1 MAMGHLKSAMDSDGS
16 NADILK
22 HMKATRK
29 EFISAWND
37 AIKPR
42 PHLDVDEWVESPDG
56 IILSSRSSGIPGPLK
71 LRQTPYLREPLRAF
85 NNSGIQRISLC
96 FGTQAGK
103 TTFIFCILGYII
115 DYDPGPTMLVYPTL
129 DMARGVSKDRIQPM
143 IQDCPNLRR
152 HLTGAVDD
160 FQLLAYTLDRLT
172 VRFAWSNSESATR
185 SHPIKYLLK
194 DELSAFAPG
203 ASSAADQRV
212 KTFWNHKIVST
223 STPMHEDDPM
233 WRELGLE
240 PREESAKGE
249 QLFSTSAWKPASAT
263 TVYFY
268 HVPCPHCGAMIR
280 LEFSGLRWP
289 KDCAVRDLDA
299 KAWYECQVCK
309 KQITDAQKTKA
320 VESGQWQTENPGG
333 KWVAYHLNS
342 MYPRWDTCRF
352 GAIVREY
359 LKAKISQDP
368 AQMQAFV
375 NNYLALP
382 YSLEQAGI
390 EMVSDAA
397 IENAV
402 DTYQRN
408 TLPTGVKALVLGADV
423 QGDCA
428 YYVVLGFGSGGKAWF
443 ISWGLLGSEMELPKV
458 LQQSF
463 AHPSGMSLRIVSG
476 GVDARY
482 KSQSVFDVCR
492 KFRILR
498 PVQGQDRIVEVGR
511 NTPIPFKLWTP
522 DRNIKGQTPAN
533 ALKGL
538 AVNTQFFKQII
549 YSRMNPQEGQERL
562 IYLPTDADEMLTR
575 HLQSE
580 HEISTRTRGTAEIH
594 RKWVKR
600 KGFDANH
607 LLDST
612 VYAFAIAHAIKVFR
626 LPDDAPCYGII
637 KPQTPEEQQAAQ
649 TTTQQQQKSPPARKQ
664 YLPLAHGYL
673 NRR

>member
-1 MAMGHLKSAMDSDGS
+1 MTHRQKMIA
-16 NADILK
+16 
-22 HMKATRK
+22 
-29 EFISAWND
+29 AWND

-42 PHLDVDEWVESPDG
+42 PFLAVDEWVESPDG
-56 IILSSRSSGIPGPLK
+56 IVLSARSSGIPGPLR

-85 NNSGIQRISLC
+85 NHSGVQRISLC

-223 STPMHEDDPM
+223 STPMHDEDPM

-240 PREESAKGE
+240 QADEHAKGE
-249 QLFSTSAWKPASAT
+249 TLFDTSAWIPKHAT
-263 TVYFY
+263 TVFFY
-268 HVPCPHCGAMIR
+268 HVPCPHCKAMIR

-289 KDCAVRDLDA
+289 TDCAIRDLDA
-299 KAWYECQVCK
+299 LAWYECQSCK
-309 KQITDAQKTKA
+309 GRITDPQKTKA
-320 VESGQWQTENPGG
+320 AENGKWLSDNPGG
-333 KWVAYHLNS
+333 KWVAYHMNS
-342 MYPRWDTCRF
+342 IYPRWDSCRF

-359 LKAKISQDP
+359 LRAKISQDP
-368 AQMQAFV
+368 AQMQEFV

-382 YSLEQAGI
+382 YSLEQSGAEI
-390 EMVSDAA
+390 VSDAA

-408 TLPTGVKALVLGADV
+408 TIPAGVKALILGADV
-423 QGDCA
+423 QSDCA
-428 YYVVLGFGSGGKAWF
+428 FYVVIGIGSGSKVWF
-443 ISWGLLGSEMELPKV
+443 ISWGSIGSEMELPKI
-458 LQQSF
+458 LQQNYV
-463 AHPSGMSLRIVSG
+463 HPSGVSMRVVAG

-492 KFRILR
+492 KNRILK
-498 PVQGQDRIVEVGR
+498 PVQGQDRITEVGR
-511 NTPIPFKLWTP
+511 NTPIPFKMWTP
-522 DRNIKGQTPAN
+522 DKNIKGHAPIN
-533 ALKGL
+533 ALQGI
-538 AVNTQFFKQII
+538 AVNTYYFKQIL
-549 YSRMNPQEGQERL
+549 YGRLNPQEGQERM
-562 IYLPTDADEMLTR
+562 IFLPEDKDEMLMR

-580 HEISTRTRGTAEIH
+580 HEITIRERGSASN
-594 RKWVKR
+594 RKKWVLR
-600 KGFDANH
+600 KGFAGNH
-607 LLDST
+607 LLDAS
-612 VYAFAIAHAIKVFR
+612 VYALATATALKYFR
-626 LPDDAPCYGII
+626 LPDDAPIYGIV
-637 KPQTPEEQQAAQ
+637 KTAAPADHPVQPDGTPRPAAPVQSKQQPQ
-649 TTTQQQQKSPPARKQ
+649 RKA
-664 YLPLAHGYL
+664 YLPLVRGFL
-673 NRR
+673 TK

>member
-1 MAMGHLKSAMDSDGS
+1 M
-16 NADILK
+16 
-22 HMKATRK
+22 TQRK
-29 EFISAWND
+29 KIIKAWND

-42 PHLDVDEWVESPDG
+42 PHLAVDEWVESPDG
-56 IILSSRSSGIPGPLK
+56 IVLSSRSSGIPGPLK

-103 TTFIFCILGYII
+103 TTFIFCLLGYII
-115 DYDPGPTMLVYPTL
+115 DYDPGPTMLVYPTN
-129 DMARGVSKDRIQPM
+129 DMAKSVSKDRIQPM

-152 HLTGAVDD
+152 HLTGADDD
-160 FQLLAYTLDRLT
+160 FQLLAYTFDRLT

-223 STPMHEDDPM
+223 STPMHESDPM
-233 WRELGLE
+233 WHELGLE
-240 PREESAKGE
+240 PRDEAAKGE
-249 QLFSTSAWKPASAT
+249 TLFDTSAWAPKHAT

-268 HVPCPHCGAMIR
+268 HVPCPHCKAMIR

-289 KDCAVRDLDA
+289 KDCAIRDLDG
-299 KAWYECQVCK
+299 KAWYECQACNG
-309 KQITDAQKTKA
+309 QITDAQKNKA
-320 VESGQWQTENPGG
+320 VEAGQWQTENPGG
-333 KWVAYHLNS
+333 KWVAYHMNS
-342 MYPRWDTCRF
+342 IYPRWESCRF
-352 GAIVREY
+352 GAVAREY
-359 LKAKISQDP
+359 LRAKISQDP
-368 AQMQAFV
+368 AQMQEFV

-382 YSLEQAGI
+382 YSLEQSGI

-408 TLPTGVKALVLGADV
+408 TLPAGVKALVLGADV

-428 YYVVLGFGSGGKAWF
+428 YYVVLGFGSCGKAWF
-443 ISWGLLGSEMELPKV
+443 ISWGLLASEMELPKV
-458 LQQSF
+458 LQTPY
-463 AHPSGMSLRIVSG
+463 AHPSGVSLRIVAG

-492 KFRILR
+492 KFRTLR

-511 NTPIPFKLWTP
+511 NTPIPYKMWTP
-522 DRNIKGQTPAN
+522 DKNAKGQTPVN

-538 AVNTQFFKQII
+538 AINTYFFKQII
-549 YSRMNPQEGQERL
+549 YGRMNPAEGQERL
-562 IYLPTDADEMLTR
+562 LYLPTDADEMLTR

-580 HEISTRTRGTAEIH
+580 HEITIEDRGSAASKK
-594 RKWVKR
+594 KWVTR

-607 LLDST
+607 LLDCT
-612 VYAFAIAHAIKVFR
+612 VYATAIAHAVKVFR
-626 LPDDAPCYGII
+626 LADDAPLYGVI
-637 KPQTPEEQQAAQ
+637 KMVETVQGEKTVWQAEAQPEKPKQV
-649 TTTQQQQKSPPARKQ
+649 PARKQ
-664 YLPLAHGYL
+664 YLPLAHNYL
-673 NRR
+673 GRR

>member
-1 MAMGHLKSAMDSDGS
+1 MTQRDKIIA
-16 NADILK
+16 
-22 HMKATRK
+22 
-29 EFISAWND
+29 AWND

-42 PHLDVDEWVESPDG
+42 PHLAVDEWVESPDG
-56 IILSSRSSGIPGPLK
+56 IVLSSRSSGIPGPLR

-103 TTFIFCILGYII
+103 TTFIFCLLGYII

-129 DMARGVSKDRIQPM
+129 DMARGVSKDRIQPL

-160 FQLLAYTLDRLT
+160 FQLLAYTFDRLT

-223 STPMHEDDPM
+223 STPMHESDPM
-233 WRELGLE
+233 WHELGIE
-240 PREESAKGE
+240 QREEAAKGE
-249 QLFSTSAWKPASAT
+249 TLFDTSAWVPKHAT

-268 HVPCPHCGAMIR
+268 HVPCPHCKAMIR

-289 KDCAVRDLDA
+289 KDCAIRDLDG
-299 KAWYECQVCK
+299 KAWYECQACK
-309 KQITDAQKTKA
+309 GQITDAQKTKA
-320 VESGQWQTENPGG
+320 VEAGQWQTENPGG

-342 MYPRWDTCRF
+342 IYPRWDSCRF
-352 GAIVREY
+352 GAVAREY
-359 LKAKISQDP
+359 LRAKMSQDP
-368 AQMQAFV
+368 AQMQEFV

-382 YSLEQAGI
+382 YSLEQSGI
-390 EMVSDAA
+390 EMISDAA
-397 IENAV
+397 VENAK

-408 TLPTGVKALVLGADV
+408 TLPAGVKVLVLGADV

-428 YYVVLGFGSGGKAWF
+428 YYCVLGLGTGGKAWF
-443 ISWGLLGSEMELPKV
+443 ISWGLLASEMELPKI
-458 LQQSF
+458 LTTPY
-463 AHPSGMSLRIVSG
+463 AHPSGVSLRIVAG

-492 KFRILR
+492 KHRILK

-522 DRNIKGQTPAN
+522 DRNIKGQTPIN

-549 YSRMNPQEGQERL
+549 YSRMNPAEGQERL
-562 IYLPTDADEMLTR
+562 IHLPTDADEMLTR

-580 HEISTRTRGTAEIH
+580 HEVTTRTRGTAEVH

-607 LLDST
+607 LLDCT
-612 VYAFAIAHAIKVFR
+612 VYALSVAFAVNVFR
-626 LPDDAPCYGII
+626 LADDAPVYGII
-637 KPQTPEEQQAAQ
+637 KPVAQEWRGQAQQPEAQ
-649 TTTQQQQKSPPARKQ
+649 PEKPRPAPARKQ
-664 YLPLAHGYL
+664 YLPLAHNYL
-673 NRR
+673 GRR

>member
-1 MAMGHLKSAMDSDGS
+1 M
-16 NADILK
+16 
-22 HMKATRK
+22 TQRK
-29 EFISAWND
+29 KMFSGLIGLT
-37 AIKPR
+37 KPR
-42 PHLDVDEWVESPDG
+42 PHLAVDEWVESPDG
-56 IILSSRSSGIPGPLK
+56 IVLSGRSSGIPGPLR

-85 NNSGIQRISLC
+85 NHSGIQRISLC

-152 HLTGAVDD
+152 HLTGSVDD

-223 STPMHEDDPM
+223 STPMHEADPM
-233 WRELGLE
+233 WHELGLE
-240 PREESAKGE
+240 QADESAKGE
-249 QLFSTSAWKPASAT
+249 QLFDTAAWKPKSAT
-263 TVYFY
+263 TVFFY
-268 HVPCPHCGAMIR
+268 HVPCPHCKAMIR

-289 KDCAVRDLDA
+289 KDCAIRDLDA
-299 KAWYECQVCK
+299 KAWYECQSCK
-309 KQITDAQKTKA
+309 GQITDAQKVKA
-320 VESGQWQTENPGG
+320 VEAGRWQTENPGG

-342 MYPRWDTCRF
+342 LYPRWDSCRF
-352 GAIVREY
+352 GAVAREY
-359 LKAKISQDP
+359 LRAKISQDP
-368 AQMQAFV
+368 AQMQEFV

-382 YSLEQAGI
+382 YSLEQSGI
-390 EMVSDAA
+390 EMISDAA
-397 IENAV
+397 IDNAV

-408 TLPTGVKALVLGADV
+408 TLPAGVKALVLGADV

-428 YYVVLGFGSGGKAWF
+428 YYAVLGFGSGSKAWF
-443 ISWGLLGSEMELPKV
+443 ISWGLLGSEMELPKI
-458 LQQSF
+458 LQTPY
-463 AHPSGMSLRIVSG
+463 AHPSGVSLRIVAG
-476 GVDARY
+476 AVDARY

-492 KFRILR
+492 KYRVLR

-511 NTPIPFKLWTP
+511 NTPIPFKMWTP
-522 DRNIKGQTPAN
+522 DKNAKGQTPVN

-538 AVNTQFFKQII
+538 AINTQFFKQII
-549 YSRMNPQEGQERL
+549 YGRMNPQEGQERL
-562 IYLPTDADEMLTR
+562 IHLPADADEMLTR

-580 HEISTRTRGTAEIH
+580 HEVASSVRGSAEIK
-594 RKWVKR
+594 RKWVVR
-600 KGFDANH
+600 KGYSANH
-607 LLDST
+607 LLDCT
-612 VYAFAIAHAIKVFR
+612 VYAFAIAHAVKVFR
-626 LPDDAPCYGII
+626 LADDAPVYGVVKQEAAPAAGRAVQPE
-637 KPQTPEEQQAAQ
+637 KP
-649 TTTQQQQKSPPARKQ
+649 KPPARKQ
-664 YLPLAHGYL
+664 YLPLARNYL
-673 NRR
+673 GGR

>member
-1 MAMGHLKSAMDSDGS
+1 M
-16 NADILK
+16 
-22 HMKATRK
+22 TQRK
-29 EFISAWND
+29 KIIKAWND

-42 PHLDVDEWVESPDG
+42 PHLAVDEWVESPDG
-56 IILSSRSSGIPGPLK
+56 IVLSSRSSGVPGPLK

-103 TTFIFCILGYII
+103 TTFIFCLLGYII

-152 HLTGAVDD
+152 HLTGADDD
-160 FQLLAYTLDRLT
+160 FQLLAYTFDRLT

-223 STPMHEDDPM
+223 STPMHGSDPM
-233 WRELGLE
+233 WHELGLE
-240 PREESAKGE
+240 PRDEAAKGE
-249 QLFSTSAWKPASAT
+249 TLFDTSAWVPKHAT

-289 KDCAVRDLDA
+289 KDCAIRDLDG
-299 KAWYECQVCK
+299 KAWYECQACNG
-309 KQITDAQKTKA
+309 QITDAQKNKA
-320 VESGQWQTENPGG
+320 VEAGQWQTENPGG
-333 KWVAYHLNS
+333 KWVAYHMNS
-342 MYPRWDTCRF
+342 IYPRWESCRF
-352 GAIVREY
+352 GAVAREY
-359 LKAKISQDP
+359 LRAKMSQDP
-368 AQMQAFV
+368 AQMQEFV

-382 YSLEQAGI
+382 YSLEQSGI

-397 IENAV
+397 IDNAV

-408 TLPTGVKALVLGADV
+408 TLPAGVKALVLGADV

-443 ISWGLLGSEMELPKV
+443 VSWGLLGSEMELPKV
-458 LQQSF
+458 LQTSY
-463 AHPSGMSLRIVSG
+463 AHPSGVSLRIVAG

-511 NTPIPFKLWTP
+511 NTPIPYKMWTP
-522 DRNIKGQTPAN
+522 DKNAKGQTPIN

-538 AVNTQFFKQII
+538 AINTYFFKQII
-549 YSRMNPQEGQERL
+549 YGRMNPAEGQERL
-562 IYLPTDADEMLTR
+562 LYLPTDADEMLRR

-580 HEISTRTRGTAEIH
+580 HEITIKDRGSAASKK
-594 RKWVKR
+594 KWVTR

-607 LLDST
+607 LLDSA
-612 VYAFAIAHAIKVFR
+612 VYAFAIANAVKVFR
-626 LPDDAPCYGII
+626 LADDAPLYGVI
-637 KPQTPEEQQAAQ
+637 KPQVTEGQGQ
-649 TTTQQQQKSPPARKQ
+649 TQQTESQPNKPKPPPARKQ

>member
-1 MAMGHLKSAMDSDGS
+1 MTDHLQK
-16 NADILK
+16 L
-22 HMKATRK
+22 T
-29 EFISAWND
+29 EAWND
-37 AIKPR
+37 AITPKPFYA
-42 PHLDVDEWVESPDG
+42 VDEWVESPDG
-56 IILSSRSSGIPGPLK
+56 IILSSRTSGIPGPLR
-71 LRQTPYLREPLRAF
+71 LDLTPYLREPLRRF
-85 NNSGIQRISLC
+85 SDSQTRRISLC
-96 FGTQAGK
+96 LGTQAGK
-103 TTFIFCILGYII
+103 TTFVFCIMGYII
-115 DYDPGPTMLVYPTL
+115 DYDPGPTMIVYPTM
-129 DMARGVSKDRIQPM
+129 DMARGVSKDRIQPL
-143 IQDCPNLRR
+143 IQDCPALRK
-152 HLTGAVDD
+152 HLTGKDD
-160 FQLLAYTLDRLT
+160 DLQLLAYTFDRLT

-203 ASSAADQRV
+203 ASAAADERT

-233 WRELGLE
+233 WREIGLE
-240 PREESAKGE
+240 QRDETAKGE
-249 QLFSTSAWKPASAT
+249 DLFDTSAWVAKHAT
-263 TVYFY
+263 SVYFY
-268 HVPCPHCGAMIR
+268 HIPCPRCGGKIR

-289 KDCAVRDLDA
+289 KDCAIRELDE
-299 KAWYECQVCK
+299 KGWYECQLCK
-309 KQITDAQKTKA
+309 GKITDAERKA
-320 VESGQWQTENPGG
+320 AMVAGEWQSENPGG

-342 MYPRWDTCRF
+342 LYAPWDTCNF
-352 GAIVREY
+352 GAIARKY
-359 LKAKISQDP
+359 LVAKIHQDP
-368 AQMQAFV
+368 EEMQAFV

-382 YSLEQAGI
+382 YSLEQSGI
-390 EMVSDAA
+390 EMISDAA
-397 IENAV
+397 VENAK

-408 TLPTGVKALVLGADV
+408 TLTAGVKALVLGADV

-428 YYVVLGFGSGGKAWF
+428 YYCVLGLGSGGKTWF

-458 LQQSF
+458 LQTPY
-463 AHPSGMSLRIVSG
+463 AHPSGVSLRIVAG

-492 KFRILR
+492 KYRILK

-522 DRNIKGQTPAN
+522 DRNIKGQTPIN

-549 YSRMNPQEGQERL
+549 YSRMNPPEGQERL

-580 HEISTRTRGTAEIH
+580 HEVTTRTRGTAEVH

-607 LLDST
+607 LLDCT
-612 VYAFAIAHAIKVFR
+612 VYALAIAFAVKVFR
-626 LPDDAPCYGII
+626 LAEDAPVLGVV
-637 KPQTPEEQQAAQ
+637 KPVEGQGQAKQTEAQPEKPRPA
-649 TTTQQQQKSPPARKQ
+649 PARKQ

>member
-1 MAMGHLKSAMDSDGS
+1 MTHRSRIVK
-16 NADILK
+16 
-22 HMKATRK
+22 
-29 EFISAWND
+29 AWND

-42 PHLDVDEWVESPDG
+42 PHLAVDEWVESPDG
-56 IILSSRSSGIPGPLK
+56 IVLSSRSSGIPGPLK

-85 NNSGIQRISLC
+85 NHSGIQRISLC

-103 TTFIFCILGYII
+103 TTFVFCLLGYII

-129 DMARGVSKDRIQPM
+129 NMARGVSKDRIQPM

-240 PREESAKGE
+240 QREETAKGE
-249 QLFSTSAWKPASAT
+249 ELFNTSAWIPKSAT

-289 KDCAVRDLDA
+289 KDCAIRDLDA
-299 KAWYECQVCK
+299 KAWYECQACK
-309 KQITDAQKTKA
+309 GQITDAQKTKA
-320 VESGQWQTENPGG
+320 VEAGKWQTENPGG
-333 KWVAYHLNS
+333 KWVAYHMNS
-342 MYPRWDTCRF
+342 LYPRWDSCRF

-359 LKAKISQDP
+359 LRAKMSQDP
-368 AQMQAFV
+368 AQMQEFV

-390 EMVSDAA
+390 ELVSDAA
-397 IENAV
+397 IDNAL

-408 TLPTGVKALVLGADV
+408 TLPAGVKALVLGGDV

-428 YYVVLGFGSGGKAWF
+428 YYVVIGFGSNSEAWI
-443 ISWGLLGSEMELPKV
+443 ISWGLVASEMELPGI
-458 LQQSF
+458 LTRRL
-463 AHPSGMSLRIVSG
+463 AHPSGALMRIVG
-476 GVDARY
+476 GAVDARY
-482 KSQSVFDVCR
+482 KGQSVFDVCR
-492 KFRILR
+492 KYRVLK
-498 PVQGQDRIVEVGR
+498 PVQGQDIIREPGKT
-511 NTPIPFKLWTP
+511 TPIPYKTWTP
-522 DRNIKGQTPAN
+522 DRDIKGRTPVN
-533 ALKGL
+533 ALTGL
-538 AVNTQFFKQII
+538 SINTVYFKQII
-549 YSRMNPQEGQERL
+549 YGRLNPAEGQPRIL
-562 IYLPTDADEMLTR
+562 HLPVDADEMLTR

-580 HEISTRTRGTAEIH
+580 QEILSRKRGSAGFEK
-594 RKWVKR
+594 KWVKR

-607 LLDST
+607 LLDCT
-612 VYAFAIAHAIKVFR
+612 VYAFAIAHALKLFR
-626 LPDDAPCYGII
+626 LSDAAGLFGAA
-637 KPQTPEEQQAAQ
+637 KPQATEGQTEQQSDV
-649 TTTQQQQKSPPARKQ
+649 QQPQPAPRPPPARKQ
-664 YLPLAHGYL
+664 YLPLISGYL
-673 NRR
+673 TKR